1 MSEMLMTDQA
11 ATTTEGSTASQGD
24 ASSQGNAS
32 QQQATEGQTQQ
43 TAASGDSQ
51 GKSDANANKGTEAP
65 VNYEFK
71 APEGKEFDPDVLSVY
86 TEVAKELNLSQEA
99 AQKILDRMGPKVAER
114 QAEQLEALRTDWA
127 NSSKADKEFGGEKL
141 QENLALAKKAFDSFG
156 TPELRQLLN
165 ESGLGNNPEVIRF
178 MFRAG
183 KAISEDTFVPSSTGA
198 GSKAGP
204 QDFNAK
210 ANALYSNQQT

>member
-43 TAASGDSQ
+43 NAASGDAQ

-165 ESGLGNNPEVIRF
+165 ESGLGNHPEVIRF
-178 MFRAG
+178 MYRAG
-183 KAISEDTFVPSSTGA
+183 KSISGDRFVSGSQGGKPKAASNADLASSLYPS
-198 GSKAGP
+198 
-204 QDFNAK
+204 
-210 ANALYSNQQT
+210 QQ